1 MTIETVTKP
10 DVTYTEAPASWNVS
24 YITPEG
30 YVCRITLRGE
40 SGKDLLDKASVALT
54 FLMQHGCTPEHKFS
68 RNNKDGETR
77 QCPIH
82 KCMMRRYEKD
92 GKSWFSHKADDGSY
106 CYGKNKQ
113 EAHYV

>member
-1 MTIETVTKP
+1 MTIDPITKP
-10 DVTYTEAPASWNVS
+10 EVAYTEAPASWNTS

-40 SGKDLLDKASVALT
+40 NGKDLLEKAGVALT
-54 FLMQHGCTPEHKFS
+54 FLMQHGCTPEQKFP
-68 RNNKDGETR
+68 RNNKGGETK

-82 KCMMRRYEKD
+82 KCAMRRYEKD

-106 CYGKNKQ
+106 CYGTKKK
-113 EAHYV
+113 EA

>member
-1 MTIETVTKP
+1 MTIDPVTKP
-10 DVTYTEAPASWNVS
+10 EVPYTEAPASWNTS

-40 SGKDLLDKASVALT
+40 NGKDLLEKASVALT
-54 FLMQHGCTPEHKFS
+54 FLMQHGCAPEQKLP
-68 RNNKDGETR
+68 RNNKCGETR

-82 KCMMRRYEKD
+82 KCNMRRYEKD
-92 GKSWFSHKADDGSY
+92 GKSWFSHRADDGSY

-113 EAHYV
+113 EAHNV

>member
-1 MTIETVTKP
+1 MTIDPVTKP
-10 DVTYTEAPASWNVS
+10 EVPYTEAPASWNTS

-40 SGKDLLDKASVALT
+40 NGGDLLKKASIALA
-54 FLMQHGCTPEHKFS
+54 FLMQHGCKPEQKFP
-68 RNNKDGETR
+68 RNNRGGETK

-82 KCMMRRYEKD
+82 KCNMRRYEKD

-106 CYGKNKQ
+106 CYGTKKK
-113 EAHYV
+113 EA